1 VRGSRTLLL
10 AAIGAAVSAGLIAAA
25 PRDGK
30 EAPPLRAADLE
41 PALRTRAD
49 AIIDALA
56 APRYRDRRA
65 AQQSLRALH
74 AAYLAALA
82 KFANDEVL
90 RDGVIETLGESV
102 AEAAIARDLAA
113 MDPPRRRA
121 GQQFRAENPA
131 LFADMY
137 SLSWTRQLAALR
149 AVAKLPETDTR
160 AEHFVL
166 QAVEHASPLIA
177 VEALNLLK
185 TGRYRSDAVVDALC
199 RIVEEQ
205 APPNWRQSYYD
216 SSKPAP
222 HLAALE
228 ALEKIASRHAAPL
241 LARMLLDPQHSSACR
256 DGLLATALAATGEKR
271 AIPLLMDAME
281 LKSYRSSSVSRN
293 GKTVSWQT
301 GDTRLLAAIRLTGQ
315 KESQYGMTNL
325 TEPYARSVTT
335 YGFAEDSQRAEA
347 LKKFRQWWADH
358 KDQAPYKDLTPLALP
373 PRHTPLPEEMTP
385 REDD

>member
-1 VRGSRTLLL
+1 MPGTRTLLL
-10 AAIGAAVSAGLIAAA
+10 AALGAAVSAGLIAATS
-25 PRDGK
+25 RDDK
-30 EAPPLRAADLE
+30 EPPPLRAADLE
-41 PALRTRAD
+41 PALRSRAD
-49 AIIDALA
+49 ALIDAMA

-74 AAYLAALA
+74 AAYLGALA
-82 KFANDEVL
+82 EFADDEAL
-90 RDGVIETLGESV
+90 RDGVIETLGENV
-102 AEAAIARDLAA
+102 AEAAIARDLAG
-113 MDPPRRRA
+113 MDPPRRRRV
-121 GQQFRAENPA
+121 QQFRAENPA

-177 VEALNLLK
+177 AEALNLLK

-256 DGLLATALAATGEKR
+256 DGLLATTLAATGEKR
-271 AIPLLMDAME
+271 ALPLLMDAME
-281 LKSYRSSSVSRN
+281 LKSYRSSSASRN

-315 KESQYGMTNL
+315 KESQYGMTSL
-325 TEPYARSVTT
+325 AEPYDRLATLF
-335 YGFAEDSQRAEA
+335 GFAEDSQRAAA
-347 LKKFRQWWADH
+347 LKKFRQWWAENQD
-358 KDQAPYKDLTPLALP
+358 KPPYKDLTPLALP
-373 PRHTPLPEEMTP
+373 PRRTPLPEGMPPSDNE
-385 REDD
+385 